1 MHVESWD
8 VRRGILH
15 FANTNDIRQ
24 PQNFGYERQQSRLH
38 LFDGF
43 DFIFVDRICVRPEAS
58 FVSGLVGRPD
68 YTCFHEIY
76 KGVTVYEP

>member
-1 MHVESWD
+1 VEPWD

-24 PQNFGYERQQSRLH
+24 PQNFGFERLQSRLH
-38 LFDGF
+38 LFDGL
-43 DFIFVDRICVRPEAS
+43 DFIFVGGIYVRPEAS
-58 FVSGLVGRPD
+58 LVSGLVGRPD
-68 YTCFHEIY
+68 HTGIHEIY